1 MKQGTHFELN
11 INGSQISYFQGD
23 KGTVYF
29 KWDNT
34 ASPVRISK
42 KEYEEAKMKF
52 ELIKINKKE

>member
-1 MKQGTHFELN
+1 MKQGTHFDLN

-23 KGTVYF
+23 KGTVHF

-52 ELIKINKKE
+52 ENANQDK

>member
-1 MKQGTHFELN
+1 MKQGTHFDLN

-52 ELIKINKKE
+52 ENANQDK

>member
-1 MKQGTHFELN
+1 MKQGTHFDLN

-52 ELIKINKKE
+52 EDANQDK

>member
-1 MKQGTHFELN
+1 MKQGTHFDLN

-29 KWDNT
+29 KWNNT
-34 ASPVRISK
+34 ASPIRISK

-52 ELIKINKKE
+52 EDANQDK

>member
-1 MKQGTHFELN
+1 MKQGTHFDLN
-11 INGSQISYFQGD
+11 INESLISYFQGD

-52 ELIKINKKE
+52 EDANQDK

>member
-1 MKQGTHFELN
+1 MKQGTHFDLN

-29 KWDNT
+29 KWDNA

-52 ELIKINKKE
+52 EDANQDK

>member
-1 MKQGTHFELN
+1 MNQGTHFELN

-29 KWDNT
+29 KWDKA

-42 KEYEEAKMKF
+42 EEYEKARKEYKREDKQ
-52 ELIKINKKE
+52 

>member
-42 KEYEEAKMKF
+42 K
-52 ELIKINKKE
+52 NTKKQK